1 MRLKDKVAIITG
13 AGSGIG
19 WATSIIFAREG
30 AKVVLNDIVL
40 ERIEKLREE
49 IVKNGGEAIVTHGD
63 VGKLRDMQN
72 VAKQAVEAYG
82 RIDILINNAG
92 ITHDSLLIKM
102 TEEDWDHVLGTDLRG
117 AFNTIRSVSG
127 TMISQGSGV
136 ILSASSIS
144 GIYGNIGQANYSAAK
159 AGLIGLTK
167 TLSKELGRK
176 GIRVNAV
183 APGFIKTPMT
193 AKVPDKYLKMFEQ
206 NTPLGR
212 LGEPEDVAYA
222 YLYLASDEARFING
236 AVLEVTGGLVI

>member
-19 WATSIIFAREG
+19 WATSMMFAREG

-40 ERIEKLREE
+40 ERIELLKEE
-49 IVKNGGEAIVTHGD
+49 IDRVGGEAIVTHGD
-63 VGKLRDMQN
+63 VAKLRDMQK
-72 VAKQAVEAYG
+72 VAEQAVDAYG

-102 TEEDWDHVLGTDLRG
+102 TEEGRDHVLGTDLRG
-117 AFNTIRSVSG
+117 AFNMIRSVSS

-183 APGFIKTPMT
+183 AP
-193 AKVPDKYLKMFEQ
+193 D
-206 NTPLGR
+206 
-212 LGEPEDVAYA
+212 
-222 YLYLASDEARFING
+222 S
-236 AVLEVTGGLVI
+236 